1 MFDIGLGEIAIIAVV
16 GLLVFG
22 PDKLPKAAADTAR
35 MLRNLR
41 AMATS
46 ARRDLVDAAGLD
58 SEESKQTLRDL
69 SQFHPK
75 RLVGDLF
82 TDDGGG
88 PATGTS
94 GAAKSGNASTARNTA
109 ADSNG
114 APRSS
119 SFDPDAT

>member
-58 SEESKQTLRDL
+58 TQEAQQTMRDL
-69 SQFHPK
+69 RQFHPK
-75 RLVGDLF
+75 NLVGDLF
-82 TDDGGG
+82 TDDDASPSGKAAPSG
-88 PATGTS
+88 P
-94 GAAKSGNASTARNTA
+94 GAPSSQ
-109 ADSNG
+109 DSRG
-114 APRSS
+114 VPRSS
-119 SFDPDAT
+119 TFDPDAT

>member
-58 SEESKQTLRDL
+58 SDDAKQTMRDL

-82 TDDGGG
+82 TDEEAAPPNGTPGSAGSGGRS
-88 PATGTS
+88 AQ
-94 GAAKSGNASTARNTA
+94 
-109 ADSNG
+109 DSRG

-119 SFDPDAT
+119 TFDPDAT

>member
-22 PDKLPKAAADTAR
+22 PDRLPKAAADAAR
-35 MLRNLR
+35 MVRNLR

-58 SEESKQTLRDL
+58 TDDTKQTLRDL
-69 SQFHPK
+69 GQFHPK

-82 TDDGGG
+82 NEEESPTAPGNSANG
-88 PATGTS
+88 P
-94 GAAKSGNASTARNTA
+94 KRNPNQGSKPQA
-109 ADSNG
+109 
-114 APRSS
+114 
-119 SFDPDAT
+119 FDPDAT